1 MGKSAP
7 VRERL
12 MAKVQIADNG
22 CWNFTGAH
30 TATYGQIWWNRR
42 QWLAH
47 RASYEIHVGPIPA
60 GKQIDHKCRNRSCVN
75 PDHLEPVT
83 ARENLL
89 RAGMP
94 AAARQTA
101 KTHCPSGHP
110 YDEANTYRP
119 RGRRHRMCRTCNRDQ
134 RRATR

>member
-1 MGKSAP
+1 MGKPVP
-7 VRERL
+7 VRDRL

-30 TATYGQIWWNRR
+30 SATYGQIWWNRR

-47 RASYEIHVGPIPA
+47 RVSYAIHVGPIPE

-83 ARENLL
+83 AWENAN

-94 AAARQTA
+94 AGTRQRS
-101 KTHCPSGHP
+101 KTHCPEGHP
-110 YDEANTYRP
+110 YDEANTYVVP
-119 RGRRHRMCRTCNRDQ
+119 KSGHRQCRTCNK
-134 RRATR
+134 RRSAAR